1 MLYNKRERVQ
11 TAPEGRQQNWQSPK
25 KKVQPVAQIRV
36 KQPEKR
42 RVNTGLLTKLLILI
56 LLAAVTWRLVAL
68 QDQIR
73 AAEVEQERVAAEV
86 ESQKQENDALSADI
100 AEGCTPEK
108 MQEIARRELGW
119 VLPGEYVFEVGS

>member
-1 MLYNKRERVQ
+1 MAK
-11 TAPEGRQQNWQSPK
+11 SK

-119 VLPGEYVFEVGS
+119 VLPGEYVFEVGG

>member
-1 MLYNKRERVQ
+1 MARR
-11 TAPEGRQQNWQSPK
+11 K
-25 KKVQPVAQIRV
+25 KKVQPVPQIRV
-36 KQPEKR
+36 RQPEKR
-42 RVNTGLLTKLLILI
+42 RVRTGLLTKLLILM

-73 AAEVEQERVAAEV
+73 AAEIEQERVAAEV

-100 AEGCTPEK
+100 AEGCTLEK

-119 VLPGEYVFEVGS
+119 VLPGEYVFEVGG